1 MDNNNQ
7 IYCGECHKPLQNLA
21 TDGVIAISR
30 NGKKSKLL
38 CASCLAALNS
48 CARCKNYTTCSF
60 QSYTGPEPKIVNKTI
75 RQGNMVMQTQI
86 PNPEVVDKTCGKC
99 LCNYPDL
106 GCMRQQGYCGNL
118 FVEGW
123 DELPILSTTDVSN
136 TSSET
141 STTDKV
147 TNSNDSNL
155 GDIFPPETTT
165 VNSPSDEEISTI
177 SDTMREASQDE
188 THDPEKDS
196 VIAPQPQTQ
205 ENTNAAENPIE

>member
-7 IYCGECHKPLQNLA
+7 ICGECHKPLRNLA

-38 CASCLAALNS
+38 CASCLAALS
-48 CARCKNYTTCSF
+48 TCARCKNNITCSY
-60 QSYTGPEPKIVNKTI
+60 QSYTGPEPKIINKTI

-99 LCNYPDL
+99 LCNYTDL

-123 DELPILSTTDVSN
+123 DELPTPIQTNISQEVSH
-136 TSSET
+136 TSSSDE
-141 STTDKV
+141 V
-147 TNSNDSNL
+147 TNSNNDNIQNASPTIN
-155 GDIFPPETTT
+155 TTNEEVST
-165 VNSPSDEEISTI
+165 V

-188 THDPEKDS
+188 THNPEEDS
-196 VIAPQPQTQ
+196 SIAPQPHSQ
-205 ENTNAAENPIE
+205 EDTNAAENSVEQ

>member
-21 TDGVIAISR
+21 ADGVIAISR

-38 CASCLAALNS
+38 CASCLALLS
-48 CARCKNYTTCSF
+48 TCARCKNYTTCSY

-86 PNPEVVDKTCGKC
+86 PNPEVIDKTCDKC

-123 DELPILSTTDVSN
+123 DELPTPIQTNVSQEVSH
-136 TSSET
+136 TSSSDE
-141 STTDKV
+141 V
-147 TNSNDSNL
+147 ANSNNDNIQNASPTV
-155 GDIFPPETTT
+155 DTT
-165 VNSPSDEEISTI
+165 NEEVSTI

-188 THDPEKDS
+188 THDPDEDS
-196 VIAPQPQTQ
+196 SIAPQPHSQ

>member
-7 IYCGECHKPLQNLA
+7 IFCGECHKPLQNLA

-38 CASCLAALNS
+38 CASCLAALS
-48 CARCKNYTTCSF
+48 TCARCKNITTCSY
-60 QSYTGPEPKIVNKTI
+60 QSYSGPEPKIVNKTI

-86 PNPEVVDKTCGKC
+86 PNPEVIEKTCGKC

-123 DELPILSTTDVSN
+123 DELPILSNVSN
-136 TSSET
+136 TPTET
-141 STTDKV
+141 STTDEV
-147 TNSNDSNL
+147 TNSNNSNL

-165 VNSPSDEEISTI
+165 VDSTGNEEVSTV

-188 THDPEKDS
+188 THDPEEDS
-196 VIAPQPQTQ
+196 IIAPQPQSQ
-205 ENTNAAENPIE
+205 EDTNAAKDSIK